1 MVLEVPAVHRAWA
14 ERHRELISGEIL
26 ATTLDIAEAGADTRT
41 PATALSDGVR
51 VSLKKAAG

>member
-26 ATTLDIAEAGADTRT
+26 ATTLDIAEAGPDTRT
-41 PATALSDGVR
+41 PATALGDGVR